1 MVYYLVFS
9 GNPNKNV
16 ITERRWERQIL
27 GLFVLIET
35 FPTHLA
41 SYKKKKKSRSIG
53 NEVA

>member
-1 MVYYLVFS
+1 MVYLVFS

-27 GLFVLIET
+27 GLFVLIKT

-41 SYKKKKKSRSIG
+41 SYKIKIKKSTSIG